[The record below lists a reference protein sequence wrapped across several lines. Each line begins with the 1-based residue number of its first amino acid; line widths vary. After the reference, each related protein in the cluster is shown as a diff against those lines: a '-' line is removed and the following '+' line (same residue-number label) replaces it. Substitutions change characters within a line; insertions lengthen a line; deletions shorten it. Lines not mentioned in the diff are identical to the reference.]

1 MLGLGTDVVLLPR
14 SVALYTPKG
23 LESRHG
29 KKIGSHY
36 KQVITYGFDQ
46 FQTYIGP
53 GTVPA
58 GKAKPISFTTNNI
71 LTPLLQTAA
80 RTASST

>member
-1 MLGLGTDVVLLPR
+1 M
-14 SVALYTPKG
+14 ALHTPKE

-29 KKIGSHY
+29 KKVSSHY
-36 KQVITYGFDQ
+36 NQVITYGFDQ

-53 GTVPA
+53 GTLPA
-58 GKAKPISFTTNNI
+58 GRLEPTSLKGNKI
-71 LTPLLQTAA
+71 LTMLLQTAA